1 MESAIILKQLTTGYR
16 QKGKS
21 RVVCK
26 EMNAT
31 LMSGQLTCLIGPNG
45 TGKSTLLR
53 TLAAFQPALDGEIVF
68 LGKPLNQ
75 YSNEELA
82 KRISIVLTNNS
93 HIKNLTTYEVIG
105 LGRSPYTGFW
115 GRLSEHDHQIIRQ
128 CIQRVGIEKVAQQAF
143 QTLSDG
149 ERQKAMIAKAIA
161 QETPVILLDEP
172 TAFLYYPNKVGVMLM
187 LRSLAHDMA
196 KTILMSIHDIDL
208 ALQVADNIWL
218 LTEEGTLING
228 TPEQLCSDGT
238 IQRHV
243 VSQDIEFDTSRRTF
257 SITLPPLSQSSSIP
271 YTKNI

>member
-1 MESAIILKQLTTGYR
+1 MESAIILRQLTTGYR
-16 QKGKS
+16 LKGKDRIVS
-21 RVVCK
+21 K
-26 EMNAT
+26 DMNAS
-31 LMSGQLTCLIGPNG
+31 LISGQLTCLIGPNG

-53 TLAAFQPALDGEIVF
+53 TLAAFQPALSGEVSLF
-68 LGKPLNQ
+68 NKPVSS
-75 YSNEELA
+75 YSNEELS
-82 KRISIVLTNNS
+82 KHISIVLTNNS
-93 HIKNLTTYEVIG
+93 HIKNLTTYEVVG

-115 GRLSEHDHQIIRQ
+115 GRLSEQDNNIIRQ

-187 LRSLAHDMA
+187 LRSLAHDMG

-218 LTEEGTLING
+218 LTEDGTLING

-243 VSQDIEFDTSRRTF
+243 VSEDIEFDTLRRTF
-257 SITLPPLSQSSSIP
+257 SIKLP
-271 YTKNI
+271 

>member
-1 MESAIILKQLTTGYR
+1 MESAIILRQLTTGYR
-16 QKGKS
+16 LKGKDRIVS
-21 RVVCK
+21 K
-26 EMNAT
+26 DMNAS
-31 LMSGQLTCLIGPNG
+31 LISGQLTCLIGPNG

-53 TLAAFQPALDGEIVF
+53 TLASFQPALSGEVSLF
-68 LGKPLNQ
+68 NTPVSS
-75 YSNEELA
+75 YSNEELS
-82 KRISIVLTNNS
+82 KHISIVLTNNS
-93 HIKNLTTYEVIG
+93 HIKNLTTYEVVG

-115 GRLSEHDHQIIRQ
+115 GRLSEQDHNIIRQ

-187 LRSLAHDMA
+187 LRSLAHDMG

-218 LTEEGTLING
+218 LTEDGTLING

-243 VSQDIEFDTSRRTF
+243 VSEDIEFDTLRRTF
-257 SITLPPLSQSSSIP
+257 SIKLP
-271 YTKNI
+271 

>member
-1 MESAIILKQLTTGYR
+1 MESSITLRQLTTGYR
-16 QKGKS
+16 LKGKDRIVS
-21 RVVCK
+21 RD
-26 EMNAT
+26 MNAS
-31 LMSGQLTCLIGPNG
+31 LIAGQLTCLIGPNG

-53 TLAAFQPALDGEIVF
+53 TLAAFQPPLSGDVVLF
-68 LGKPLNQ
+68 DKPVGS

-82 KRISIVLTNNS
+82 KLISIVLTNNA

-115 GRLSEHDHQIIRQ
+115 GRLSQHDHEVITQ
-128 CIQRVGIEKVAQQAF
+128 CIQRVGIGNVAQQAF

-161 QETPVILLDEP
+161 QETPIILLDEP

-187 LRSLAHDMA
+187 LRSLAHEMG

-208 ALQVADNIWL
+208 ALQVADQIWL
-218 LTEEGTLING
+218 LADDGSLING

-238 IQRHV
+238 IQQHV
-243 VSQDIEFDTSRRTF
+243 VSEHIEFDTQRRTF
-257 SITLPPLSQSSSIP
+257 AIKLTR
-271 YTKNI
+271 

>member
-1 MESAIILKQLTTGYR
+1 MEPAVILKNLSTGYH
-16 QKGKS
+16 QKGKD
-21 RVVCK
+21 RIVCK
-26 EMNAT
+26 GMNGT

-45 TGKSTLLR
+45 IGKSTLLR
-53 TLAAFQPALDGEIVF
+53 TLAAFQPAIDGDIEF
-68 LGKPLNQ
+68 FGKPLGK

-82 KRISIVLTNNS
+82 KLISIVLTNNS

-128 CIQRVGIEKVAQQAF
+128 CIQTVGIDKVAQQAF

-187 LRSLAHDMA
+187 LRSLAHDMG

-218 LTEEGTLING
+218 LTDDGALING
-228 TPEQLCSDGT
+228 TPEKLCSNGT
-238 IQRHV
+238 IQKYV
-243 VSQDIEFDTSRRTF
+243 VSNDIEFDTLHRTF
-257 SITLPPLSQSSSIP
+257 CIKLSPSI
-271 YTKNI
+271 

>member
-1 MESAIILKQLTTGYR
+1 MAPAIILKNLTTGYR
-16 QKGKS
+16 QKGMD
-21 RVVCK
+21 RIVCR

-53 TLAAFQPALDGEIVF
+53 TLAAFQPALDGNIEF
-68 LGKPLNQ
+68 LGRSLSK

-82 KRISIVLTNNS
+82 KLISIVLTNNS
-93 HIKNLTTYEVIG
+93 HIKNLTTYEVVG

-115 GRLSEHDHQIIRQ
+115 GRLSEHDHQVVRH
-128 CIQRVGIEKVAQQAF
+128 CIQRVGIEKVSKQAF

-187 LRSLAHDMA
+187 LRSLAHEMG
-196 KTILMSIHDIDL
+196 KTVLMSIHDIDL

-228 TPEQLCSDGT
+228 TPEQLCTDGT
-238 IQRHV
+238 IQHYV
-243 VSQDIEFDTSRRTF
+243 ASKDIEFDTTRRTF
-257 SITLPPLSQSSSIP
+257 SIKLH
-271 YTKNI
+271 

>member
-1 MESAIILKQLTTGYR
+1 MESAIILRHLTTGYR
-16 QKGKS
+16 LKGKD
-21 RVVCK
+21 RIVTK
-26 EMNAT
+26 DMNAS
-31 LMSGQLTCLIGPNG
+31 LISGQLTCLIGPNG

-53 TLAAFQPALDGEIVF
+53 TLASFQPALSGEVSLF
-68 LGKPLNQ
+68 NKPVSS
-75 YSNEELA
+75 YSNEELS
-82 KRISIVLTNNS
+82 KHISIVLTNNS
-93 HIKNLTTYEVIG
+93 HIKNLTTYEVVG

-115 GRLSEHDHQIIRQ
+115 GRLSEQDHNIIRQ

-187 LRSLAHDMA
+187 LRSLAHDMG

-218 LTEEGTLING
+218 LTEDGTLING

-243 VSQDIEFDTSRRTF
+243 VSEDIEFDTLRRTF
-257 SITLPPLSQSSSIP
+257 SIKLP
-271 YTKNI
+271 